1 VATKTEGEREFVVRS
16 AHRWLYTRRPRP
28 EPLCGRLCCHRELLA
43 GFGLGGPDR
52 YIARESVRLA
62 HAVSVF
68 GHQAEGVALADVL
81 DRWQKTGDRRLWKMI
96 ISPEFGERIDLNQL
110 TRGLMSRME
119 EYLGTP
125 WTGLRSNIF
134 NAGHLHVPVSWPL
147 PAESAGNLFVANTTF
162 IGVRAR
168 RADSQG
174 HAGWV
179 DLHGGGDG
187 RARLLR
193 RRRSGD
199 LAQR

>member
-1 VATKTEGEREFVVRS
+1 MLPPRTSGWIIAGLGER
-16 AHRWLYTRRPRP
+16 
-28 EPLCGRLCCHRELLA
+28 
-43 GFGLGGPDR
+43 PDR

-81 DRWQKTGDRRLWKMI
+81 DRWQENWRPAALENDHI
-96 ISPEFGERIDLNQL
+96 AVEFGERIELNQL

-147 PAESAGNLFVANTTF
+147 AAESAGNLFVANTTF

-168 RADSQG
+168 RANSQVTA
-174 HAGWV
+174 AGLIYSV
-179 DLHGGGDG
+179 AGTGEPDFSGDG
-187 RARLLR
+187 
-193 RRRSGD
+193 G
-199 LAQR
+199 LAT